1 MAASTSSG
9 RAQVPGAV
17 PPPEGRVAG
26 RASVPTVGDPGGA
39 GSSQRP
45 TAGNGGGSYGP
56 PPGGGRRTGNAY
68 RGKRRPRWGRIA
80 LVVTLA
86 LLVLAGT
93 GGFFVYMYANKL
105 DNQVPRI
112 DPFGQINAD
121 RPDKVAP
128 GATNILLLGSDS
140 RDPDS
145 TANSRTDTII
155 LMHIQADH
163 KKAYL
168 ISIPRDSF
176 VYIPKSPTNPKLG
189 GHKSKINSAYSWGG
203 AALTVEAVESLTKV
217 RIDHVVMID
226 FAGFKR
232 VTDAL
237 GGVDLY
243 IDKTI
248 VSIHTHKRFTKGT
261 MHLTGSQAL
270 DYVRQRYQFS
280 DGDLSRARH
289 QQQFMK
295 AIMDKASSSG
305 TLTNPS
311 RLNAFL
317 QAVTKA
323 ITVDKDFSLTSFAL
337 EYHGLKGSDLS
348 FLTTP
353 LKGFG
358 TGNGESVVL
367 LDEAKDQTLFNAVL
381 NDQMGS
387 YHP

>member
-1 MAASTSSG
+1 MAASTSSAG
-9 RAQVPGAV
+9 RAQVPGAI

-26 RASVPTVGDPGGA
+26 RATVPVAGD
-39 GSSQRP
+39 
-45 TAGNGGGSYGP
+45 GGGSYGP
-56 PPGGGRRTGNAY
+56 PPGGGRRSGTAY
-68 RGKRRPRWGRIA
+68 SGKRRPRWGRIA
-80 LVVTLA
+80 MVVTLA
-86 LLVLAGT
+86 LAVLVGA
-93 GGFFVYMYANKL
+93 GGFFGYLYVHKL

-112 DPFGQINAD
+112 DPFAQINIA

-140 RDPDS
+140 RDPGN

-168 ISIPRDSF
+168 ISIPRDSY
-176 VYIPKSPTNPKLG
+176 VYIPKSPTNSKLG
-189 GHKSKINSAYSWGG
+189 DRKAKINSAYSWGG

-226 FAGFKR
+226 FAGFKQ

-248 VSIHTHKRFTKGT
+248 TSIHTHKKFTKGT

-270 DYVRQRYQFS
+270 DYVRQRYQFA

-289 QQQFMK
+289 QQEFMK

-317 QAVTKA
+317 QSVTKA
-323 ITVDKDFSLTSFAL
+323 ITVDKDFSLTGFAL
-337 EYHGLKGSDLS
+337 EFHSLKGSDLT
-348 FLTTP
+348 FMT
-353 LKGFG
+353 
-358 TGNGESVVL
+358 
-367 LDEAKDQTLFNAVL
+367 A
-381 NDQMGS
+381 
-387 YHP
+387 

>member
-1 MAASTSSG
+1 MA
-9 RAQVPGAV
+9 
-17 PPPEGRVAG
+17 
-26 RASVPTVGDPGGA
+26 GDA
-39 GSSQRP
+39 
-45 TAGNGGGSYGP
+45 GGSYGP
-56 PPGGGRRTGNAY
+56 PPGGDRRTGKAY

-80 LVVTLA
+80 LVVCLA
-86 LLVLAGT
+86 LVLIAGI
-93 GGFFVYMYANKL
+93 GGFFGYMYVNKL

-121 RPDKVAP
+121 RPEKVAP
-128 GATNILLLGSDS
+128 GASNILLLGSDS

-168 ISIPRDSF
+168 ISIPRDSY
-176 VYIPKSPTNPKLG
+176 VYVPKSPTNPKLG
-189 GHKSKINSAYSWGG
+189 DRKAKINSAYSWGG

-248 VSIHTHKRFTKGT
+248 TSIHTHKNFTKGT

-280 DGDLSRARH
+280 DGDISRARH

-295 AIMDKASSSG
+295 AVMDKASSSG

-323 ITVDKDFSLTSFAL
+323 ITVDKDFSLTGFAL
-337 EYHGLKGSDLS
+337 EFHGLKGNDLT
-348 FLTTP
+348 FMTAP
-353 LKGFG
+353 IKGFG

-367 LDEAKDQTLFNAVL
+367 LDDAKGQALFTAVL
-381 NDQMGS
+381 NDQMAS